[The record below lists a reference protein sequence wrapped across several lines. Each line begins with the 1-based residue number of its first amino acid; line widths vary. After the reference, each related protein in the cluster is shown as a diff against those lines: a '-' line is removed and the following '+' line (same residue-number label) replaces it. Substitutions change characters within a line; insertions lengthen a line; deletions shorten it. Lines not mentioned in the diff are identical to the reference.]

1 MERHAVIVAG
11 FGFSTHATTE
21 SLRDALAI
29 TGVCVDALATL
40 ADKSEALKPL
50 AAELGVPV
58 IAVDGPLPDTPT
70 QSPRSLSARGI
81 GSVAEA
87 CALAAVGAGGYL
99 RGTRVTSGDHLATC
113 AIAQGAQ
120 E

>member
-1 MERHAVIVAG
+1 MIVAG
-11 FGFSTHATTE
+11 FGFSTRATTD

-29 TGVCVDALATL
+29 TGLKVEALATL
-40 ADKSEALKPL
+40 ADKSDALTPL
-50 AAELGVPV
+50 ADELGVPL
-58 IAVDGPLPDTPT
+58 IAIDGPLPDTTT
-70 QSPRSLSARGI
+70 QSARSLSARGI

-99 RGTRVTSGDHLATC
+99 RCTRVTSGDHLATC